1 MWRKGNIPI
10 VGSHVNWCSL
20 YEEQYASSTKKYR
33 VNMWSSKPT
42 PRDISRQMY
51 ASERYR
57 HPHVHRS
64 TIQFMGAL
72 YNSWEHYTIAKTG
85 KPPRCP
91 STGEWIKK
99 MRYIYTTEYY
109 SAKTS
114 NETMLWKDLEFTKIS
129 EGSQKA
135 RNTIWYL
142 LHLNMTQVNLSTQH
156 E

>member
-1 MWRKGNIPI
+1 MQVPQK
-10 VGSHVNWCSL
+10 
-20 YEEQYASSTKKYR
+20 STELTCDPANPHQGIYPDKC
-33 VNMWSSKPT
+33 MLQ
-42 PRDISRQMY
+42 RDTDILMF
-51 ASERYR
+51 
-57 HPHVHRS
+57 
-64 TIQFMGAL
+64 IGAL

-135 RNTIWYL
+135 RNTI
-142 LHLNMTQVNLSTQH
+142 
-156 E
+156 